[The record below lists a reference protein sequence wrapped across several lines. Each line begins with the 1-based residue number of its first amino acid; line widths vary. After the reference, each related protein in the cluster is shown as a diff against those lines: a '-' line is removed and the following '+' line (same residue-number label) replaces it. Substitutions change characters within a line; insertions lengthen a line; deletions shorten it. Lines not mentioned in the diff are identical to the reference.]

1 MEAQAKE
8 PSGTTES
15 TGLSPFPKPTPSTK
29 VRLMEN
35 HALGL
40 CLLLLPF
47 FSACEKMADI
57 SSPQVYSKN
66 GLSFS
71 YPGNW
76 NITEE
81 EIPGGLGE
89 KTKLLNVESP
99 GDAIVIICAFDYTS
113 EQSLL
118 EWARDFSQ
126 SMKEEIPFGEVGDA
140 QFSDVSRMGKTGR
153 IKGIKNKVELSFL
166 GETVPH
172 VQEFFS
178 IRNKETS
185 AFIVCQSAEEDLEKT
200 EPAFRQIVGSFQL
213 K

>member
-76 NITEE
+76 NIAEE
-81 EIPGGLGE
+81 EIPGNLGE

-99 GDAIVIICAFDYTS
+99 GDAIVIICAFDYAS
-113 EQSLL
+113 EQSLI
-118 EWARDFSQ
+118 EWARDFSL

-140 QFSDVSRMGKTGR
+140 QFSDVTRMGKTGK
-153 IKGIKNKVELSFL
+153 IKGIKKLDK
-166 GETVPH
+166 
-172 VQEFFS
+172 
-178 IRNKETS
+178 IY
-185 AFIVCQSAEEDLEKT
+185 
-200 EPAFRQIVGSFQL
+200 
-213 K
+213 

>member
-1 MEAQAKE
+1 MK
-8 PSGTTES
+8 
-15 TGLSPFPKPTPSTK
+15 
-29 VRLMEN
+29 N
-35 HALGL
+35 HVLVL
-40 CLLLLPF
+40 VLFFLPF
-47 FSACEKMADI
+47 LSACEKMADI

-81 EIPGGLGE
+81 EILGGLGG

-99 GDAIVIICAFDYTS
+99 GDAIVIICAFDYAS

-126 SMKEEIPFGEVGDA
+126 SMKEEIPFGEVGDSR
-140 QFSDVSRMGKTGR
+140 FSDVTRMGKTGK

-178 IRNKETS
+178 LKKQGKTV
-185 AFIVCQSAEEDLEKT
+185 FIVCQSAEEDLEKT

-213 K
+213 Q